1 MDLLAAAQDADLD
14 PYLVNKMNRMRRRAR
29 SNAVMLFI
37 AIVGLLVLAYL
48 LSADVAPQFIEVT
61 VPTVDALGVIPEEM
75 RLSLLFGSAS
85 PLAAAA
91 GRSVDQ
97 IARARQER
105 LMMLYIRY
113 LSAAGRK
120 EQAAKVLL
128 THSTRRGASES
139 GELMEY
145 LLFQR
150 A

>member
-14 PYLVNKMNRMRRRAR
+14 PYLVRKLNRMRRRAR
-29 SNAVMLFI
+29 SNAVLLFI
-37 AIVGLLVLAYL
+37 AIAGLLVVAYL
-48 LSADVAPQFIEVT
+48 LSASFAPDFLDVT
-61 VPTVDALGVIPEEM
+61 LPTLDALSLIPEEM
-75 RLSLLFGSAS
+75 RISILFGSAS
-85 PLAAAA
+85 PLVAAA

-113 LSAAGRK
+113 LNAVGRK

-128 THSTRRGASES
+128 THSTRRGATES

-145 LLFQR
+145 LLLES
-150 A
+150 